1 MKIIVCNSK
10 TPFVKGGSEIV
21 VEWLLQELKKRQI
34 EVEELSIPL
43 LWKKEEDIIRCYLT
57 WRLLNLEESLEIPPH
72 LIICT
77 KFPSYV
83 IQHLNKVIWLFHQ
96 FRQVYDWVGTELG
109 YDCDTVLQLDVR
121 KKIMEMDDLS
131 FKEAKK
137 IFAISK
143 NVANRLLKFNNVK
156 AEVIYPFPPN
166 KDDYYCS
173 NYGNYFLHVGRLEK
187 NKRVDLIIEAFK
199 NSSTTKKLII
209 TGEGS
214 NKRLL
219 QEKVER
225 YNLGERV
232 KFVGWVDKKQLLELY
247 ANAYAVIFAA
257 YDEDFGLVMPEAFLS
272 KKVLITLTDS
282 GGVTELVK
290 DNETGLLATPDVE
303 AFSDTINR
311 ACLERNKIIEMGNN
325 AYEMVNS
332 WSWDNIIEKLIS
344 I

>member
-21 VEWLLQELKKRQI
+21 VEWLLQELKKRGI
-34 EVEELSIPL
+34 EVEELSVPL
-43 LWKKEEDIIRCYLT
+43 FWKKEEDIIKCYLT
-57 WRLLNLEESLEIPPH
+57 WRLLNLNESLEILPD

-83 IQHLNKVIWLFHQ
+83 VHHPNKVIWLFHQ
-96 FRQVYDWVGTELG
+96 FRQVYDWIGTELG
-109 YDCDTVLQLDVR
+109 YACDTVPQLDVR
-121 KKIMEMDDLS
+121 KKIIEMDDLS
-131 FKEAKK
+131 FREAKK
-137 IFAISK
+137 ILAISK
-143 NVANRLLKFNNVK
+143 NVADRLFKFNNIK
-156 AEVIYPFPPN
+156 ADVIYPFPPN
-166 KDDYYCS
+166 KDDYYCRD
-173 NYGNYFLHVGRLEK
+173 YGDYFLHVGRLEK

-199 NSSTTKKLII
+199 NSSTDKKLII

-214 NKRLL
+214 DKKLL

-225 YNLGERV
+225 YNLKERV
-232 KFVGWVDKKQLLELY
+232 KFVGWVDKRQLMELY

-272 KKVLITLTDS
+272 KKALITLADS
-282 GGVTELVK
+282 GGVTEFVR
-290 DNETGLLATPDVE
+290 DNETGLISSPDVE

-311 ACLERNKIIEMGNN
+311 ASLNKNKIIELGNN
-325 AYEMVNS
+325 GHEIVDS
-332 WSWDNIIEKLIS
+332 WSWDNVIERLIS